1 MTALPSPAA
10 RPPLFRAA
18 QIPNLICVLR
28 MALVWPIVAA
38 LVADRYVLALVLV
51 AVAGF
56 SDGLDGYL
64 AKRFDWRS
72 RLGGLLDPLADKL
85 LLVST
90 FVTLSFIALVP
101 VWLTAVVI
109 IRDFV
114 IVSGGLVY
122 QTIFAPV
129 QPEPSRASK
138 LNTGA
143 QLFFVCV
150 VIANRGLG
158 MPPAEVLIPSG
169 AAVLVTATVSGLDYV
184 VRWSGKAARS
194 QSQQ

>member
-1 MTALPSPAA
+1 MTAVPNAA
-10 RPPLFRAA
+10 DRRSLIRAA

-28 MALVWPIVAA
+28 IALVWPIVGTLIDGRFA
-38 LVADRYVLALVLV
+38 LALALV
-51 AVAGF
+51 AVAGL

-90 FVTLSFIALVP
+90 FVTLSWLGLAP

-109 IRDFV
+109 LRDFV

-122 QTIFAPV
+122 QAVVAPL

-138 LNTGA
+138 VNTAA
-143 QLFFVCV
+143 QLLYVCS
-150 VIANRGLG
+150 VIANHGFAA
-158 MPPAEVLIPSG
+158 PPAQFLVAAG

-184 VRWSGKAARS
+184 VRWAGKAARAGR
-194 QSQQ
+194 

>member
-1 MTALPSPAA
+1 MSAVPNPAG
-10 RPPLFRAA
+10 RPRLIRAA

-28 MALVWPIVAA
+28 ILLVWPIVSA
-38 LVADRYVLALVLV
+38 LVDGQFLLALVLV
-51 AVAGF
+51 ALAGL

-85 LLVST
+85 LLVSA
-90 FVTLSFIALVP
+90 FVTLAWLGLAP

-109 IRDFV
+109 LRDFV

-122 QTIFAPV
+122 QAVVAPV

-138 LNTGA
+138 LNTAA
-143 QLFFVCV
+143 QLLFVCA
-150 VIANRGLG
+150 VIANHGLG
-158 MPPAEVLIPSG
+158 MPPDGFLIASG

-184 VRWSGKAARS
+184 VRWSGKAARFGR
-194 QSQQ
+194 

>member
-1 MTALPSPAA
+1 MTAAPSSPD

-28 MALVWPIVAA
+28 MVLVWPIVDA
-38 LVADRYVLALVLV
+38 LLTGRYALALILV

-90 FVTLSFIALVP
+90 FLTLAYASLVP
-101 VWLTAVVI
+101 QWLAAVVI
-109 IRDFV
+109 VRDIV
-114 IVSGGLVY
+114 IVSGGLIY
-122 QTIFAPV
+122 QAVVAPV
-129 QPEPSRASK
+129 RPEPSRASK

-143 QLFFVCV
+143 QLFFICA
-150 VIANRGLG
+150 VIANQGFGL
-158 MPPAEVLIPSG
+158 PPAEILIPSG
-169 AAVLVTATVSGLDYV
+169 AAVLVTSTVSGLDYV
-184 VRWSGKAARS
+184 VRWSGRAVRS
-194 QSQQ
+194 RR

>member
-1 MTALPSPAA
+1 VTALPGPAT

-38 LVADRYVLALVLV
+38 LVTDRYVLALVLV

-56 SDGLDGYL
+56 SDGLDGFL

-90 FVTLSFIALVP
+90 FVTLTSMALVP

-114 IVSGGLVY
+114 IVSGGLIY
-122 QTIFAPV
+122 QAVVAPV
-129 QPEPSRASK
+129 HPEPSRASK

-143 QLFFVCV
+143 QIFFICA
-150 VIANRGLG
+150 VIGNRGFGL
-158 MPPAEVLIPSG
+158 PAAEVLIPSG

-184 VRWSGKAARS
+184 VRWSGKVARAQRS
-194 QSQQ
+194 Q

>member
-1 MTALPSPAA
+1 VTAVPGPETRLPF
-10 RPPLFRAA
+10 FRAA

-28 MALVWPIVAA
+28 MALVWPIVSA
-38 LVADRYVLALVLV
+38 LVTDRYVLALVLV
-51 AVAGF
+51 ALAGI

-64 AKRFDWRS
+64 AKRFDWHS
-72 RLGGLLDPLADKL
+72 RLGGILDPLADKL

-90 FVTLSFIALVP
+90 FLTLTFMTLVP

-122 QTIFAPV
+122 QTAFAPV

-143 QLFFVCV
+143 QLFFICA
-150 VIANRGLG
+150 VIANRALG
-158 MPPAEVLIPSG
+158 VPPPVVLILSG
-169 AAVLVTATVSGLDYV
+169 AAVLVTVTVSGLDYV
-184 VRWSGKAARS
+184 VRWSGKAARVRR
-194 QSQQ
+194 QQ

>member
-1 MTALPSPAA
+1 VTATRLPAA
-10 RPPLFRAA
+10 RPPLFRAS

-28 MALVWPIVAA
+28 IVLVWPIVDA
-38 LVADRYVLALVLV
+38 LLTGRYAMALVLA
-51 AVAGF
+51 AVAGL

-90 FVTLSFIALVP
+90 FLTLAYVSLVP
-101 VWLTAVVI
+101 LWLAVVVI
-109 IRDFV
+109 VRDIV

-122 QTIFAPV
+122 QFLIAPV
-129 QPEPSRASK
+129 RPEPSKASK

-143 QLFFVCV
+143 QLFFVCA
-150 VIANRGLG
+150 VIANRGFGL
-158 MPPAEVLIPSG
+158 PPAEVLIPSG
-169 AAVLVTATVSGLDYV
+169 AAVLVTSTVSGLDYV
-184 VRWSGKAARS
+184 VRWSGRALRAQR
-194 QSQQ
+194 

>member
-1 MTALPSPAA
+1 MTAAPNPGY
-10 RPPLFRAA
+10 RPPLIRAA

-28 MALVWPIVAA
+28 IALVWPIVSA
-38 LVADRYVLALVLV
+38 LLDSQFVTALVLV

-90 FVTLSFIALVP
+90 FVTLTWLGLVP

-109 IRDFV
+109 LRDFV

-122 QTIFAPV
+122 QAVVAPV

-138 LNTGA
+138 FNTGA
-143 QLFFVCV
+143 QLLYICA
-150 VIANRGLG
+150 VIANHGFG
-158 MPPAEVLIPSG
+158 APPPQLILAAG
-169 AAVLVTATVSGLDYV
+169 AAVLVTSTVSGLDYV
-184 VRWSGKAARS
+184 VRWSGKAARAGR
-194 QSQQ
+194 

>member
-1 MTALPSPAA
+1 VTTLPDSADR
-10 RPPLFRAA
+10 RPLIRAA
-18 QIPNLICVLR
+18 HIPNIICVLR
-28 MALVWPIVAA
+28 ILLVWPIVSA
-38 LVADRYVLALVLV
+38 LVGGRFVLALVLV
-51 AVAGF
+51 AIAGF

-90 FVTLSFIALVP
+90 FVTLAWLGLVP

-109 IRDFV
+109 LRDFV

-122 QTIFAPV
+122 QAVVAPV

-143 QLFFVCV
+143 QLLFVCA
-150 VIANRGLG
+150 VIANHGFAA
-158 MPPAEVLIPSG
+158 PPDGFLVAAG
-169 AAVLVTATVSGLDYV
+169 AAVLVTSTVSGLDYV
-184 VRWSGKAARS
+184 VRWSGKAARAGR
-194 QSQQ
+194 

>member
-1 MTALPSPAA
+1 MTAVPSPAA

-28 MALVWPIVAA
+28 MVLVWPIVAA

-51 AVAGF
+51 AVAGI
-56 SDGLDGYL
+56 SDGLDGFL
-64 AKRFDWRS
+64 AKRFEWRS

-90 FVTLSFIALVP
+90 FVTLSFIGLVP

-122 QTIFAPV
+122 QAVFAPV
-129 QPEPSRASK
+129 EPEPSRASK
-138 LNTGA
+138 LNTAA
-143 QLFFVCV
+143 QLFFICA

-158 MPPAEVLIPSG
+158 VPPAEVLIPSG

-184 VRWSGKAARS
+184 VRWSRKAARA